1 MCVFQDQGSEGPHPL
16 PLSQDVKGPG
26 SENPSANEELDT
38 PTSIASVMTSTNES
52 SMETDTPHQ
61 TDNEVPPFYSFLF
74 HYIIYNGNFLQF
86 DSDCEGTFR
95 SFLTMQSQII

>member
-1 MCVFQDQGSEGPHPL
+1 MFVFQDQGPEGPPPL
-16 PLSQDVKGPG
+16 PLSREVKGPG

-61 TDNEVPPFYSFLF
+61 TDNEVPHLIVFI
-74 HYIIYNGNFLQF
+74 YIQLEKADISCRL
-86 DSDCEGTFR
+86 
-95 SFLTMQSQII
+95 